1 MANSSSFVD
10 SVPTCS
16 GDPSEFETFVT
27 ACKWY
32 VKGLISSE
40 QSQAASRVWSRLK
53 GPAKAVVRHLNPAD
67 YSDEQGLHRLLE
79 VLWMSPLQQLPV
91 PDVFRPLDQ
100 WHQLK
105 RLSSE
110 TIPELLVR
118 EEDLFLQLQQSL
130 VRAREGRFPGS
141 SGAFGTPEPS
151 INRPPSTP
159 SQSPLG
165 ARHSSVPDD
174 SARRTWAPRPQ
185 ESKEP
190 ETRDLFEDELRGY
203 RLLKSA
209 RLTTSERQS
218 VLTQTNNSTGF
229 LQIRWA
235 LRTLFS
241 EDDYFGKGG
250 LRKGRLY
257 WNEYEA
263 HGEDEDESWMWE
275 ADDPGTWDWDDSQ
288 YSHWQSWTDDSWY
301 QQQDSFVDEGAWD
314 EELLND
320 TANADDNSDPVE
332 QQFREAYALAGEAN
346 KTLAEAREAVRKV
359 RQARGYFAPESM
371 SGKGISG
378 SPSSSPHRGSSGVF
392 SKGNHLVRARRG

>member
-1 MANSSSFVD
+1 M
-10 SVPTCS
+10 
-16 GDPSEFETFVT
+16 
-27 ACKWY
+27 
-32 VKGLISSE
+32 
-40 QSQAASRVWSRLK
+40 
-53 GPAKAVVRHLNPAD
+53 
-67 YSDEQGLHRLLE
+67 
-79 VLWMSPLQQLPV
+79 
-91 PDVFRPLDQ
+91 
-100 WHQLK
+100 
-105 RLSSE
+105 
-110 TIPELLVR
+110 
-118 EEDLFLQLQQSL
+118 
-130 VRAREGRFPGS
+130 
-141 SGAFGTPEPS
+141 
-151 INRPPSTP
+151 NRPPRTP

-165 ARHSSVPDD
+165 ARHSGVPDD

-190 ETRDLFEDELRGY
+190 ETRDFFEDELRGY

-209 RLTTSERQS
+209 RLTTSERQNI
-218 VLTQTNNSTGF
+218 LTQTNNSAGF
-229 LQIRWA
+229 LQIRRA

-241 EDDYFGKGG
+241 EDDDSGKGG

-275 ADDPGTWDWDDSQ
+275 ADDPGTWAWDDSQ
-288 YSHWQSWTDDSWY
+288 YNYWQPWTDDSWY
-301 QQQDSFVDEGAWD
+301 QQQDSYVDEGAWD
-314 EELLND
+314 EELLNE

>member
-1 MANSSSFVD
+1 M
-10 SVPTCS
+10 
-16 GDPSEFETFVT
+16 
-27 ACKWY
+27 
-32 VKGLISSE
+32 
-40 QSQAASRVWSRLK
+40 
-53 GPAKAVVRHLNPAD
+53 
-67 YSDEQGLHRLLE
+67 
-79 VLWMSPLQQLPV
+79 
-91 PDVFRPLDQ
+91 
-100 WHQLK
+100 
-105 RLSSE
+105 
-110 TIPELLVR
+110 
-118 EEDLFLQLQQSL
+118 
-130 VRAREGRFPGS
+130 
-141 SGAFGTPEPS
+141 
-151 INRPPSTP
+151 NRPPCTP

-165 ARHSSVPDD
+165 ARHSGVPDD

-209 RLTTSERQS
+209 RLTTSERQNI
-218 VLTQTNNSTGF
+218 LTQTNNSAGF
-229 LQIRWA
+229 LQIRRA

-241 EDDYFGKGG
+241 EDDDSGKGG

-275 ADDPGTWDWDDSQ
+275 ADDPGTWD
-288 YSHWQSWTDDSWY
+288 YSWY
-301 QQQDSFVDEGAWD
+301 QQQDSYVDEGAWD
-314 EELLND
+314 EELLNE

-378 SPSSSPHRGSSGVF
+378 SPSSSPHRGSPGGF
-392 SKGNHLVRARRG
+392 PKGSHLARARRG